1 MLNIRASQILA
12 PHNLLAKK
20 INSIVGADERR
31 VRRIRP
37 ATQVFQNRTIRV
49 DLNPRVRCSIEE
61 LPEAFTSLL
70 NIWRAIVNRDLRYQ
84 QRLGNLPTFVG
95 VRNLCVT
102 SSVFMDETICYPSL
116 RIFVDN
122 TQVAAF
128 IVSRWAIR
136 TGILPRIYSVVE
148 ADNCYE
154 DTFHKSNPFHIETLL
169 RDSNVLSLRFGAAAE
184 IHTRV
189 YDDDFKRDTFPIA
202 GFAISRPFGNR
213 VSVYAMRHVYRS
225 FVDTHLSDF
234 IDNVLNH
241 NNQFTRRWAFDRW
254 VTQQV
259 KRVHRSYY
267 GVYKYSSRYLSARL
281 NHQVVTKDKAMHIDT
296 ALLHNARA
304 CKTDAV
310 FNRSCSILSQNF
322 ELLKRYFDSIKAE
335 RDNLRRMLRNAD
347 LVAPIVEVAHV
358 EVNKLKLGQMK
369 RRIKERAIAAFTM
382 EQAFVVDHMQADEV
396 AFAVHKLREI
406 FPVEVNNGVATIQLR
421 R

>member
-1 MLNIRASQILA
+1 
-12 PHNLLAKK
+12 
-20 INSIVGADERR
+20 
-31 VRRIRP
+31 
-37 ATQVFQNRTIRV
+37 
-49 DLNPRVRCSIEE
+49 
-61 LPEAFTSLL
+61 
-70 NIWRAIVNRDLRYQ
+70 
-84 QRLGNLPTFVG
+84 
-95 VRNLCVT
+95 
-102 SSVFMDETICYPSL
+102 
-116 RIFVDN
+116 
-122 TQVAAF
+122 
-128 IVSRWAIR
+128 
-136 TGILPRIYSVVE
+136 
-148 ADNCYE
+148 
-154 DTFHKSNPFHIETLL
+154 
-169 RDSNVLSLRFGAAAE
+169 
-184 IHTRV
+184 
-189 YDDDFKRDTFPIA
+189 
-202 GFAISRPFGNR
+202 
-213 VSVYAMRHVYRS
+213 MRHVYRS

-304 CKTDAV
+304 CKTDAS

-347 LVAPIVEVAHV
+347 LVCPIVEVAHV
-358 EVNKLKLGQMK
+358 EVNKQKLGQMK

-382 EQAFVVDHMQADEV
+382 EQAFVVDHMQAEEV

-406 FPVEVNNGVATIQLR
+406 FQVEVNNGVATIQLR